1 MTPQQ
6 KVVLVE
12 SVKDRYGLNVAL
24 TTVGLPKSTWYYHEK
39 HKVDYE
45 EKYAY
50 LLPVLDEIARKH
62 PEYGVPRIMPE
73 LREEYDL
80 DVNHKVVERLLG
92 IWDLSIVRSTHRLR
106 PSSIRQ
112 AITKAG
118 ELANLVAQL
127 EEIGL
132 FQVLYTDF
140 TELRYADGRRKAF
153 LIPIIGHASKLA
165 YGWAIGEHTDTSLA
179 LQAWEQAK
187 ETCRQLDIVYAGMIM
202 HHDRDPV
209 FTSYAWTAQLLL
221 DDAVRLSYA
230 LRGAKDNPEM
240 EAFNSRFKAEGHS
253 LFLEAQ
259 TFIDLSA
266 VVDMRME
273 YYNTERRHSSIGY
286 LPPMTFIRQARV
298 NLENRS

>member
-12 SVKDRYGLNVAL
+12 SVKDTYGLNVAL
-24 TTVGLPKSTWYYHEK
+24 ATVGLPKSTWYYHKK
-39 HKVDYE
+39 HKVYYE

-92 IWDLSIVRSTHRLR
+92 IWDLSIVRSTHRPK

-112 AITKAG
+112 AIIKAG
-118 ELANLVAQL
+118 KLANLVAQL

-153 LIPIIGHASKLA
+153 LIPIIGHACKLA
-165 YGWAIGEHTDTSLA
+165 YGWAIGENADTSLA

-187 ETCRQLDIVYAGMIM
+187 ETCRQLDIVYAGMIV

-221 DDAVRLSYA
+221 EDAMRLSYA

-259 TFIDLSA
+259 TLIDLIA